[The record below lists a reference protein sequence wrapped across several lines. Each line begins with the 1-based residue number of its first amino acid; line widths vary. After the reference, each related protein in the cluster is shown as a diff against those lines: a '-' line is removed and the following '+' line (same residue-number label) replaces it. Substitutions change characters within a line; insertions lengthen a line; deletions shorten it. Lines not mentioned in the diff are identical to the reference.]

1 MFYLAWLSSNKM
13 SQVIVTKAKATQDL
27 KSDIQKLL
35 KPLEGIE
42 KFIKPGDKVLLKPNL
57 NTDDPFPG
65 SSSSDFLEA
74 VIEIVKTARPARVI
88 LGDSCTMSMKTEE
101 VMKTLGIFEM
111 AKRLGIEV
119 LNFEKAK
126 FIRKKIAGKYLKS
139 IRVPAVLDEI
149 DRLIL
154 LPCLKTHRFARF
166 TMSLKLGVGFMKKID
181 RMLLHATHFEEKV
194 AEINLAY
201 KPDLII
207 LDGRKAFVSHGPD
220 RGELVEP
227 NILIAGTDCV
237 AVDIEG
243 LKILKSYPADN
254 KLTGDIWQLP
264 QIKRAV
270 ELGLGVR
277 SESQYNLVKIP

>member
-1 MFYLAWLSSNKM
+1 M
-13 SQVIVTKAKATQDL
+13 SQTIVAKIKATQDL
-27 KSDIQKLL
+27 KSDIQGLL
-35 KPLEGIE
+35 EPLGGIE
-42 KFIKPGDKVLLKPNL
+42 NFIKSGDKVLLKPNL

-65 SSSSDFLEA
+65 SSSLDFLEA
-74 VIEIVKTARPARVI
+74 VIETVKTAKPARVI

-111 AKRLGIEV
+111 AKRLDIEV

-126 FIRKKIAGKYLKS
+126 FVRKKIAGKYLKS
-139 IRVPAVLDEI
+139 IRVPAILDEV
-149 DRLIL
+149 DKLIL

-207 LDGRKAFVSHGPD
+207 LDGRKAFVSRGPD
-220 RGELVEP
+220 RGEVVEP
-227 NILIAGTDCV
+227 NIFMASTDRIAIDV
-237 AVDIEG
+237 EG
-243 LKILKSYPADN
+243 LKILKSYPAEN
-254 KLTGDIWQLP
+254 KLAGDIWQLP
-264 QIKRAV
+264 QIKRAT
-270 ELGLGVR
+270 ELNLGIKNEQEYSVMDI
-277 SESQYNLVKIP
+277 L